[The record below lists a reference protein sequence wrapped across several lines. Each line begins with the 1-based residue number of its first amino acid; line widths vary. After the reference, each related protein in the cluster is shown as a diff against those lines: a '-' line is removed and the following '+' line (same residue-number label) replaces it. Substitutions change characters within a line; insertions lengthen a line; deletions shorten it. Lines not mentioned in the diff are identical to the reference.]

1 MNGLKEYGKG
11 GFEGS
16 KPAFDCENLILNSI
30 GVAGNG
36 VLQAVTETWLLVIYC
51 FRRRRRL
58 SL

>member
-30 GVAGNG
+30 GVCSWKWG
-36 VLQAVTETWLLVIYC
+36 VASCDGDLASCYILFSTP
-51 FRRRRRL
+51 
-58 SL
+58 SSS